1 MSGFTDADVQLV
13 AEAVWQKLKDTDF
26 PNLSGPPTAACFED
40 ARAILTALAD
50 AGRLTPPAAEVVEE
64 WTYGEED
71 EDGVFQ
77 PKFWDHIFDTRGEA
91 EALRRGNARIAR
103 REVVAGPWVAADGTP

>member
-1 MSGFTDADVQLV
+1 MSAYTEADVQLV
-13 AEAVWQKLKDTDF
+13 AQALDAEVWTSDL
-26 PNLSGPPTAACFED
+26 AA
-40 ARAILTALAD
+40 ARAILAALAD

-77 PKFWDHIFDTRGEA
+77 PQFWDHIFDTRGEA
-91 EALRRGNARIAR
+91 EALRRGNTRIAR
-103 REVVAGPWVAADGTP
+103 REVVAGLWVAADGTP